1 MGEPPENN
9 SLFFKNIFLSY
20 GSKRFLEK
28 NSYLLERGSPANELW
43 YITQGT
49 VRAFCTGYDGE
60 DITLFYVSE
69 NNIIY
74 LESLIPNSV
83 IIQDAQAITPVS
95 FYALSSEKF
104 FQFIKPD
111 MPAFQNMFSHMLSRI
126 ILLHEYI
133 LCSHFR
139 ESGKRVAYLLYAYY
153 KRSGPVIPYTHEQ
166 IAAITGINRISANRI
181 LNGFAK
187 EKIISLGYR
196 HIKILSPSQ
205 LSEIFNSIGSF
216 SRSQEQ
222 RF

>member
-1 MGEPPENN
+1 MGEIQENN
-9 SLFFKNIFLSY
+9 SVFFKDIFLSY

-60 DITLFYVSE
+60 DITLFYILE
-69 NNIIY
+69 NSIIY
-74 LESLIPNSV
+74 LESLVPNSV
-83 IIQDAQAITPVS
+83 IIQDAQAITPIS
-95 FYALSSEKF
+95 FYTLPAEKF
-104 FQFIKPD
+104 FQIVKPD
-111 MPAFQNMFSHMLSRI
+111 LPAFQAMYSHMLGRI
-126 ILLHEYI
+126 ILMHEYI

-139 ESGKRVAYLLYAYY
+139 ESNKRVAYLLYTHY

-166 IAAITGINRISANRI
+166 IAAITGINRISVNRI

-196 HIKILSPSQ
+196 HIKVLSPSR
-205 LSEIFNSIGSF
+205 LSEIFNSVGSF
-216 SRSQEQ
+216 SNSQE
-222 RF
+222 